1 MSHIIS
7 NIYIYIYIYK
17 HACIRTYAISFF
29 FFKWFYCIHNADFQ
43 ARSSL
48 MSCYFNDNLLNFN
61 KYTKIEISIHNGQSC
76 SDCN

>member
-1 MSHIIS
+1 
-7 NIYIYIYIYK
+7 
-17 HACIRTYAISFF
+17 
-29 FFKWFYCIHNADFQ
+29 
-43 ARSSL
+43 